1 VNFAAEA
8 YKHGKAVGAFRYGPG
23 LLQRAQIPL
32 TAASADPALVT
43 YDDWTA
49 AFTDDFVAAL
59 AATAT
64 STASVRRPGVALRR
78 PSGPASPF
86 RAG

>member
-8 YKHGKAVGAFRYGPG
+8 YKHGKAVGAFGTGLG
-23 LLQRAQIPL
+23 LLPARPDPL

-59 AATAT
+59 AAHRNFDRDVSA
-64 STASVRRPGVALRR
+64 V
-78 PSGPASPF
+78 PA
-86 RAG
+86 